1 MASLVDGFAVLPGG
15 MGTLD
20 ETFEALTW
28 FQLGIYGKPVGVLNV
43 EGYWAISVAS
53 STTPCESASSA
64 PSELALDRDRSSW
77 NLGGRSVLARAK
89 ASASFTA
96 HHPP

>member
-43 EGYWAISVAS
+43 EGYWGDLRRVIDHAVRERFVS
-53 STTPCESASSA
+53 PE
-64 PSELALDRDRSSW
+64 
-77 NLGGRSVLARAK
+77 
-89 ASASFTA
+89 
-96 HHPP
+96 